1 MRRFAALAVIACPLL
16 AAAAEPGVSRE
27 LARARAAQI
36 SSLRYRLEITLTP
49 GAALMPG
56 REQIRFRLAAAGP
69 VTLDFRDGVIRS
81 VVVNGSPATDA
92 SQHNGHLEIPARYL
106 RKGENTVALEFESTI
121 ATAGRPLTR
130 YIDRD
135 DSSEYVYTL
144 FVPMDASQAFPCFDQ
159 PDLKGRFT
167 LHVTAPESWTVISNT
182 APGKSEPG
190 RTVFAETLPISTYLV
205 AFAAGPF
212 RRVGGDLGLYVR
224 QSKLQRAQ
232 EEAPEVLKITSDGM
246 KFLAD
251 FFGRPFPFPKYDQ
264 VLLPGFAYGGME
276 HAGATF
282 LREEAVLFR
291 TVPTRSDKLG
301 RASLLLHELTHQWFG
316 DLVTMRWFDDL
327 WLKEGF
333 ADYMA
338 YRTLAA
344 LEPPEEIWKRFYQS
358 HKPGAYAIDATKG
371 TTPIYQEVRNLAD
384 AKSAYGAIVYA
395 KAPGLLRQLSF
406 MLGEDAF
413 RDGLR
418 LYLKQHAYGNA
429 EWADLIGSLKLASGS
444 KLGDWANA
452 WIRRRGMPQ
461 VDTDWACDEQ
471 GRIERLA
478 LRQKDVLNEGGVWP
492 IQTQILLGYGNAPPA
507 ILRARLEGAQTVVA
521 EARGKPCPAYVF
533 ANAGDYGYGRFTLD
547 AKSRQAVMDQLSS
560 VADPFLRTLL
570 WGALWDAVREAELA
584 PADYIALALKL
595 LPAESDEALTQ
606 SLLGRVTTAYERY
619 LPDARRTAIAPALEA
634 LCVERMINASELGM
648 RITWYRAF
656 RNLASTADGRGRLKS
671 LLAGQLVIPGLEIK
685 ALDRWLM
692 LTQLIAESDPDAGAL
707 LAAESQRDSTD
718 DGRKYA
724 YVAAAARA
732 DAAVKRRYF
741 DDYLHN
747 PAIAED
753 WVAQSLGAFNALNQ
767 TALTL
772 PYLRPALDALPQ
784 VKRERK
790 IFFLLGWLNAF
801 IGGQTSSEALQQVRD
816 FLATAKLDPDV
827 ERKVLEVVDELERTV
842 RIRAKWPS

>member
-1 MRRFAALAVIACPLL
+1 MLRFAAFAALACSLP
-16 AAAAEPGVSRE
+16 AAVVEPGVSRE

-36 SSLRYRLEITLTP
+36 ASLRYRLEITLAP
-49 GAALMPG
+49 GAARMPG

-69 VTLDFRDGVIRS
+69 LILDFRDGEIRN
-81 VVVNGSPATDA
+81 VVVNGKPAADA
-92 SQHNGHLEIPARYL
+92 RQQNGHLEIPARYL
-106 RKGENTVALEFESTI
+106 HKGENTLALEFESAI
-121 ATAGRPLTR
+121 ATAGRALTR
-130 YIDRD
+130 YLDRD
-135 DSSEYVYTL
+135 DASEYVYTL
-144 FVPMDASQAFPCFDQ
+144 FVPMDASMAFPCFDQ

-167 LHVTAPESWTVISNT
+167 LAVTAPESWTVIANT
-182 APGKSEPG
+182 APTKPAPG

-212 RRVGGDLGLYVR
+212 RRLGGDLGLYVR

-232 EEAPEVLKITSDGM
+232 EEAPEVLKITGDGM

-282 LREEAVLFR
+282 LREESILFR

-429 EWADLIGSLKLASGS
+429 EWADLIRALELASGN

-461 VDTDWACDEQ
+461 IETDWACDAQ
-471 GRIERLA
+471 GRLERLA
-478 LRQKDVLNEGGVWP
+478 LRQKDVLSEGGTWP
-492 IQTQILLGYGNAPPA
+492 MQMQLLLGYGNSPPV
-507 ILRARLEGAQTVVA
+507 ILSARLNSAQAVAA

-533 ANAGDYGYGRFTLD
+533 ANAADYAYGRFTLD
-547 AKSRQAVMDQLSS
+547 AKSRQAVIEQLSS

-619 LPDARRTAIAPALEA
+619 LPDARQAATAPAIEA
-634 LCVERMINASELGM
+634 LCIDRMTHAAELGM
-648 RITWYRAF
+648 RITWFRAF
-656 RNLASTADGRGRLKS
+656 RNLASTADGRGQLKS
-671 LLAGQLVIPGLEIK
+671 LLAGAAAIPGLELK
-685 ALDRWLM
+685 PLDRWLI
-692 LTQLIAESDPDAGAL
+692 LEQLISESDPDAQAL
-707 LAAESQRDSTD
+707 LAAESERDTTD

-732 DAAVKRRYF
+732 DAAVKRHYF
-741 DDYLHN
+741 DDYLRN
-747 PAIAED
+747 PAVPED
-753 WVAQSLGAFNALNQ
+753 WVAQSLGAFNSLNQ
-767 TALTL
+767 AALTL

-801 IGGQTSSEALQQVRD
+801 IGGQYSAEALQQVRD
-816 FLATAKLDPDV
+816 FLAGAKLDPDL
-827 ERKVLEVVDELERTV
+827 ERKVLEVSDELERTV
-842 RIRAKWPS
+842 RIRSKWPR